1 MIDTNA
7 LNGLIHAKGFSQRS
21 FAKAIGMNEQ
31 RFYRCMKKG
40 VFGSDEMTKMVDLL
54 DIENPKP
61 IFFAK
66 QVTL

>member
-7 LNGLIHAKGFSQRS
+7 LNGLIHEKGYSKRS
-21 FAKAIGMNEQ
+21 FANAIGMGEQ

-40 VFGSDEMTKMVDLL
+40 VFGSDDMEKMVDLL
-54 DIENPKP
+54 GIENPKP

-66 QVTL
+66 RVTQ